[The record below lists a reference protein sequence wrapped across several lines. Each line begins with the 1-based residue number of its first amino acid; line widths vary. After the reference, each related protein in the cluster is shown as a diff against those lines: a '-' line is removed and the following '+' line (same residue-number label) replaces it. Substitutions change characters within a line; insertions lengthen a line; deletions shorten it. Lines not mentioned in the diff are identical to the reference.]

1 MGYVYQISSQD
12 NSRDKKKEKIFRLWE
27 LCLPQ
32 PGVAV
37 VVVLYVVYAANFA
50 PMSAA
55 KNINYGFAYASVN
68 PEKALEYFDYMAN
81 LPFNFDKTESANRY
95 ADFANIAV
103 RNIATK
109 DQALAVNILDKAI
122 SFAESTV
129 EAQGKYSITW
139 QRLGGL
145 YIMKNVN
152 DPKAE
157 SAAKKAIEL
166 APSRE
171 EPYMNLVQI
180 RASQGKYPEAEKFYW
195 ICKNFPHRFCA

>member
-1 MGYVYQISSQD
+1 MVGLYKGLRAQILSLAEFSILLAGLIAYQIQNLTVFDNVSSSLTFYVFLGFVGYVYQISSQD
-12 NSRDKKKEKIFRLWE
+12 NSRDKKKEKNLSS
-27 LCLPQ
+27 LGALPAVAG
-32 PGVAV
+32 GVAV

-129 EAQGKYSITW
+129 EAQGKYSIT
-139 QRLGGL
+139 G
-145 YIMKNVN
+145 NV
-152 DPKAE
+152 
-157 SAAKKAIEL
+157 
-166 APSRE
+166 
-171 EPYMNLVQI
+171 
-180 RASQGKYPEAEKFYW
+180 
-195 ICKNFPHRFCA
+195 